1 MLLRVQQLPSEA
13 DPFSPPAGIIAI
25 ALSLVWLVAAI
36 ILHWPGI
43 VGLR

>member
-13 DPFSPPAGIIAI
+13 DPFSPSAGIIAI
-25 ALSLVWLVAAI
+25 ALSVIWLLAAI
-36 ILHWPGI
+36 ILHWPGL